1 MLIDDI
7 LSDTKKRVEDIKTKS
22 FRVQSRDVIGSMR
35 AKREGGRVPVIAE
48 IKPSSPSKGRI
59 RIPPLCY
66 NGGNE
71 NTSTKCFRIDAKEA
85 VRIAKQLQEDVIAIS
100 VLTEPKFFD
109 GSIENLRAVREAV
122 DVPVLR
128 KDFIIDSRQLQEVES
143 DMILLIT
150 RILGDELNYFVNRA
164 MFYGFEPIVEVHSE
178 DEVKMALKTPARII
192 GINNRDLN
200 TLKVDLSVT
209 EELAPIIRDK
219 SPQCMI
225 ISESGIENTA
235 DVEKVITAGADA
247 VLVGTAIMQDIGKA
261 AELANALRGRIG
273 EL

>member
-7 LSDTKKRVEDIKTKS
+7 LSDTKKRIERIKTKS
-22 FRVQSRDVIGSMR
+22 FRVQNRDVIGRMR
-35 AKREGGRVPVIAE
+35 AKWEEGKVPVIAE
-48 IKPSSPSKGRI
+48 IKSSSPSAGRI
-59 RIPPLCY
+59 RM
-66 NGGNE
+66 
-71 NTSTKCFRIDAKEA
+71 IDAKEA

-128 KDFIIDSRQLQEVES
+128 KDFIIDSRQLQEAES

-150 RILGDELNYFVNRA
+150 RILGDELNYFVDRA
-164 MFYGFEPIVEVHSE
+164 MFHGFEPIVEVHSE

-192 GINNRDLN
+192 GINNRDLY
-200 TLKVDLSVT
+200 TLKVDLSIT
-209 EELAPIIRDK
+209 EELAPIIREK

-225 ISESGIENTA
+225 ISESGIENA
-235 DVEKVITAGADA
+235 EDVKRVIKAGADA

-261 AELANALRGRIG
+261 AELANALRGQMG

>member
-7 LSDTKKRVEDIKTKS
+7 LSDTKKRVERIKTKS
-22 FRVQSRDVIGSMR
+22 FRVQNRDVIGRMR
-35 AKREGGRVPVIAE
+35 AKLGAGKVPVIAE
-48 IKPSSPSKGRI
+48 IKPSSPQRGRI
-59 RIPPLCY
+59 RI
-66 NGGNE
+66 
-71 NTSTKCFRIDAKEA
+71 IDAKEA
-85 VRIAKQLQEDVIAIS
+85 VQIAKQLQEDVIAIS

-109 GSIENLRAVREAV
+109 GNIENLRAVREAV

-150 RILGDELNYFVNRA
+150 RILGDELNCLVNRA
-164 MFYGFEPIVEVHSE
+164 MFYGFEPIVEVHSK
-178 DEVKMALKTPARII
+178 DEIKMALKTPARMI
-192 GINNRDLN
+192 GINNRDLS

-225 ISESGIENTA
+225 ISESGIENA
-235 DVEKVITAGADA
+235 EDVKRVINAGADA

-261 AELANALRGRIG
+261 AELANALRG
-273 EL
+273 

>member
-7 LSDTKKRVEDIKTKS
+7 LSDTKKRVERIKTKS
-22 FRVQSRDVIGSMR
+22 FRVQNRDVIGRIR
-35 AKREGGRVPVIAE
+35 AKLEEGNVPVIAE

-59 RIPPLCY
+59 QM
-66 NGGNE
+66 
-71 NTSTKCFRIDAKEA
+71 IDTKEA

-109 GSIENLRAVREAV
+109 GSMENLRAVREAI

-128 KDFIIDSRQLQEVES
+128 KDFIIDSRQLQEAES

-150 RILGDELNYFVNRA
+150 RILGDELNYLVNKA

-178 DEVKMALKTPARII
+178 DEIKMALKTPARII
-192 GINNRDLN
+192 GINNRDLS

-219 SPQCMI
+219 SPQRMI
-225 ISESGIENTA
+225 ISESGIENA
-235 DVEKVITAGADA
+235 EDVKRVIKVGADA
-247 VLVGTAIMQDIGKA
+247 VLVGTAIMQDIDKA
-261 AELANALRGRIG
+261 AELANALRG
-273 EL
+273 